1 MSNQQSACTQR
12 ESFGQKMAN
21 LYTWNKICVLSMNAI
36 YLLSI
41 FQDFYDAGNHIIEGK
56 YSTEGYRAIP
66 AGAVVTIIT
75 SSIMMFC
82 LLFDMVVMSTNKL
95 SLAYHYWRPGLF
107 FFAVNC
113 SGKGINMMRMLLN
126 SSEYIRDCEYKI
138 ISVELSPHSLVS
150 TMCHIDVR
158 LTNLTAAMALVRD
171 VSICGLYVV
180 LSHMHLAKLVTR
192 LKKQQS
198 TVMDM
203 PLTLIR
209 YQTPRINGTSSPTF
223 SEAPTLIDN
232 RR

>member
-171 VSICGLYVV
+171 VSICVCLFFLFLFTHTYVLLTILFLTHRKKYFLPKLHTYIYIYSYRDFMLYF
-180 LSHMHLAKLVTR
+180 
-192 LKKQQS
+192 
-198 TVMDM
+198 
-203 PLTLIR
+203 LTCIL
-209 YQTPRINGTSSPTF
+209 PSLLPV
-223 SEAPTLIDN
+223 
-232 RR
+232 